1 MGIMHGTKSRRK
13 SYGKYEIICFSRFVC
28 VLVRRINSIGLSS
41 LGLVVMSEFT
51 IPYDARETTCVIA
64 GVDMQVTFTYEEP
77 SGEYAIRGFVG
88 IYEIYAVKLGDVDI
102 LPVLSA
108 DALGGIEE
116 QLEDGRNCA
125 IDY

>member
-1 MGIMHGTKSRRK
+1 VPHRLTHEVI
-13 SYGKYEIICFSRFVC
+13 YEIISFSRILLFSFHR
-28 VLVRRINSIGLSS
+28 LNSIDLSN
-41 LGLVVMSEFT
+41 LGLVIMSAFK
-51 IPYDARETTCVIA
+51 IPADARQTTCVIA
-64 GVDMQVTFTYEEP
+64 GVDMAVTFTYEAP
-77 SGEYAIRGFVG
+77 SGADAIRGFVG

-108 DALGGIEE
+108 DALGDIEE

>member
-1 MGIMHGTKSRRK
+1 MPAIS
-13 SYGKYEIICFSRFVC
+13 VA
-28 VLVRRINSIGLSS
+28 
-41 LGLVVMSEFT
+41 VMSAFK
-51 IPYDARETTCVIA
+51 IPSDARETTCVIA
-64 GVDMQVTFTYEEP
+64 GVDMAVTFTYEAP
-77 SGEYAIRGFVG
+77 SGEYAIKGFVG

-108 DALGGIEE
+108 DALGDIEE